1 MDQIMAV
8 FRKVKKTDYT
18 VIDNNIFK
26 NQKLTLKAKGMIC
39 TMLSLPDDWN
49 FSEEGLT
56 SLSND
61 GISSIRSTLKE
72 LMEYGYLKRERNR
85 DAKGILRDYVYT
97 IYEEPTLENQKQV
110 EPTLEKPKLEKPTLE
125 NLKTYKVLNNKV
137 LNNKETN
144 NINIISKERFKK
156 PTLEEVKEYCLER
169 NNSVDAELFINYY
182 ESNGWKVGKNSMKD
196 WKACVRTW
204 ERNKV
209 NQHKESRYEREKRI
223 MKEWLEKNE
232 ED

>member
-1 MDQIMAV
+1 MAV

-61 GISSIRSTLKE
+61 GISSVRSTLKE

-97 IYEEPTLENQKQV
+97 IYEEPTSENQKQV

-169 NNSVDAELFINYY
+169 NNNVDAELFINYY

-204 ERNKV
+204 ERNRV
-209 NQHKESRYEREKRI
+209 NQHKESRYEREKRL
-223 MKEWLEKNE
+223 LEEMLTSE